1 MIRSGLTNIQK
12 AGYLG
17 YPHERDPNPRNQME
31 RPFVSL
37 GDATILYK
45 SDFSDPQANS
55 TVTPSPVLYDD
66 IFAKRTT
73 PDERLY
79 VLKQIQQGL
88 SKIQKGLL
96 GKDAKQVPGVPL
108 PNQPGQIIPTP
119 PFGQTGNTIGR
130 PPGGQPPGSGP
141 GGDAPGGDGPAGDGP
156 AGDGSGGPGSGGFPG
171 GFPGGMPD
179 LISPST
185 SASSGNEY
193 FEPNEGLDLAEEEL
207 AQEVVA
213 NPPVQTSANEE
224 ERATNEWLHMQHDPQ
239 WAQIEGRTFNTS
251 VTAPY
256 SPIYPTVPS
265 PLTESLGAYGPN
277 STGIYP
283 SLSPSTASPVAP
295 SPEIVFNPNVSPGV
309 RSPRIA
315 LYPTGS
321 PRPDLSTPISSGSNV
336 SATQRTASTV
346 SDGHAFS
353 GRTDRT
359 GTPIEQTQLQFLNF
373 LATELL
379 GKTYEEQ
386 VAYMME
392 MPLEQREAIGY
403 AALAHPTHS
412 IVREPIFIANFPLF
426 SPGTRSATTP
436 NNCEGILSAGAR
448 RTASPVTPSPTS
460 IATTVSSNGVGPR
473 SRQSIR
479 SSGSAMQV
487 DTPPIRSGSAMLVDT
502 PPIPEPRRRRA
513 LPPPPIQTNLQRT
526 RPSVGTPG
534 IADAH
539 LNPGRR
545 YRGVTR
551 AARTQ
556 ILGDAIRQ
564 RGLDTTR
571 RPRQPR

>member
-1 MIRSGLTNIQK
+1 MIRSGLANVQK

-17 YPHERDPNPRNQME
+17 YPHERDPNPRNHME

-96 GKDAKQVPGVPL
+96 GKDVNQVPAVPL

-130 PPGGQPPGSGP
+130 PPGGQPPGGGP
-141 GGDAPGGDGPAGDGP
+141 GGDAPGGDGP

-171 GFPGGMPD
+171 GYPGGPPD

-193 FEPNEGLDLAEEEL
+193 FEPNEGVDLAEEEL

-213 NPPVQTSANEE
+213 NPPVQTPANEE

-251 VTAPY
+251 VATPY

-283 SLSPSTASPVAP
+283 RLSPRIVSPEAP

-321 PRPDLSTPISSGSNV
+321 PRPDLSTPGTNSVGSIV
-336 SATQRTASTV
+336 SATQRTASSV

-379 GKTYEEQ
+379 GLTYEEQ
-386 VAYMME
+386 QAYLME

-460 IATTVSSNGVGPR
+460 ISTTVSSNGVGPR
-473 SRQSIR
+473 SRQSVR
-479 SSGSAMQV
+479 SSGSAMQADSPQV
-487 DTPPIRSGSAMLVDT
+487 GASFLTYKWKPYRKRRGEVMEKPVTKKKKHFEKPTPI
-502 PPIPEPRRRRA
+502 
-513 LPPPPIQTNLQRT
+513 
-526 RPSVGTPG
+526 
-534 IADAH
+534 
-539 LNPGRR
+539 
-545 YRGVTR
+545 
-551 AARTQ
+551 
-556 ILGDAIRQ
+556 
-564 RGLDTTR
+564 DTTLR
-571 RPRQPR
+571 ARPVYTATNYNARGRPQVTADLDRFLDHGLRPRSRRNYYESPAS

>member
-1 MIRSGLTNIQK
+1 MIRSGLTNVQK

-130 PPGGQPPGSGP
+130 PPGGQPPGGGP
-141 GGDAPGGDGPAGDGP
+141 GGDAPGGDGPAGDGLG
-156 AGDGSGGPGSGGFPG
+156 GDGSGGPGSGGFPG
-171 GFPGGMPD
+171 GFPGGPPD

-193 FEPNEGLDLAEEEL
+193 FEPNEGVDLAEEEL

-213 NPPVQTSANEE
+213 NPPVQTPANEE

-239 WAQIEGRTFNTS
+239 WAQIEGRTFNTN
-251 VTAPY
+251 VTTP

-283 SLSPSTASPVAP
+283 STSPKTASPGG
-295 SPEIVFNPNVSPGV
+295 SGPN
-309 RSPRIA
+309 
-315 LYPTGS
+315 
-321 PRPDLSTPISSGSNV
+321 STFIGTP
-336 SATQRTASTV
+336 RTASPV

-379 GKTYEEQ
+379 GLTYEEQ
-386 VAYMME
+386 QAYLME

-460 IATTVSSNGVGPR
+460 ISATVSSNGVGPR
-473 SRQSIR
+473 SRQSVR

-487 DTPPIRSGSAMLVDT
+487 DSPQVGASFLTYKWKPYRKRRGEVMEKPVTKKKKHFEKPTPI
-502 PPIPEPRRRRA
+502 
-513 LPPPPIQTNLQRT
+513 
-526 RPSVGTPG
+526 
-534 IADAH
+534 
-539 LNPGRR
+539 
-545 YRGVTR
+545 
-551 AARTQ
+551 
-556 ILGDAIRQ
+556 
-564 RGLDTTR
+564 DTTLR
-571 RPRQPR
+571 ARPVYTATNYNARGRPQVTADLDRFLDHGLRPRSRRNYYESPAS

>member
-1 MIRSGLTNIQK
+1 MIRSGLTNVQK

-130 PPGGQPPGSGP
+130 PPGGQPPGGGP
-141 GGDAPGGDGPAGDGP
+141 GGDAPGGDGPAGDGLG
-156 AGDGSGGPGSGGFPG
+156 GDGSGGPGSGGFPG
-171 GFPGGMPD
+171 GFPGGPSD

-193 FEPNEGLDLAEEEL
+193 FEPNEGVDLAEEEL

-213 NPPVQTSANEE
+213 NPPVQTPANEE

-239 WAQIEGRTFNTS
+239 WAQIEGRTFNTN
-251 VTAPY
+251 VTTP

-283 SLSPSTASPVAP
+283 STSPKTASPGGSGPNSTFIGTPSTASP
-295 SPEIVFNPNVSPGV
+295 
-309 RSPRIA
+309 
-315 LYPTGS
+315 
-321 PRPDLSTPISSGSNV
+321 
-336 SATQRTASTV
+336 V

-359 GTPIEQTQLQFLNF
+359 GTPIEQTQLQFLNHLMF
-373 LATELL
+373 LNRW
-379 GKTYEEQ
+379 
-386 VAYMME
+386 
-392 MPLEQREAIGY
+392 P
-403 AALAHPTHS
+403 
-412 IVREPIFIANFPLF
+412 
-426 SPGTRSATTP
+426 
-436 NNCEGILSAGAR
+436 
-448 RTASPVTPSPTS
+448 
-460 IATTVSSNGVGPR
+460 
-473 SRQSIR
+473 
-479 SSGSAMQV
+479 
-487 DTPPIRSGSAMLVDT
+487 
-502 PPIPEPRRRRA
+502 
-513 LPPPPIQTNLQRT
+513 
-526 RPSVGTPG
+526 
-534 IADAH
+534 
-539 LNPGRR
+539 
-545 YRGVTR
+545 
-551 AARTQ
+551 
-556 ILGDAIRQ
+556 
-564 RGLDTTR
+564 
-571 RPRQPR
+571 

>member
-1 MIRSGLTNIQK
+1 MIRSGLANVQK

-17 YPHERDPNPRNQME
+17 YPHERDPNPRNHME

-96 GKDAKQVPGVPL
+96 GKDVKQVPAVPL

-130 PPGGQPPGSGP
+130 PPGGQPPGGGP
-141 GGDAPGGDGPAGDGP
+141 GGDAPGGDGPAGDG
-156 AGDGSGGPGSGGFPG
+156 SGGPGSGGP
-171 GFPGGMPD
+171 PD

-193 FEPNEGLDLAEEEL
+193 FEPNEGVDLAEEEL

-213 NPPVQTSANEE
+213 NPPVQTPENEE

-251 VTAPY
+251 VTTPY

-283 SLSPSTASPVAP
+283 SLSPRIVSPEAP

-309 RSPRIA
+309 RSPQIA

-321 PRPDLSTPISSGSNV
+321 PRPDLSTPGPNSVGSIV
-336 SATQRTASTV
+336 SAAQRTASSV

-373 LATELL
+373 IATELL
-379 GKTYEEQ
+379 GKTYEQQ
-386 VAYMME
+386 VAYLAD
-392 MPLEQREAIGY
+392 MPLEQREAIGF
-403 AALAHPTHS
+403 AALNHPTHS
-412 IVREPIFIANFPLF
+412 IVREPVFIANFPLF
-426 SPGTRSATTP
+426 SPGIRSATTP
-436 NNCEGILSAGAR
+436 NNFEGILSAGPR
-448 RTASPVTPSPTS
+448 RTASPITPSPSS
-460 IATTVSSNGVGPR
+460 IASTVSSNGVGPR
-473 SRQSIR
+473 SRRSSR

-487 DTPPIRSGSAMLVDT
+487 DSPQIRSSRSIGSAMQVDS
-502 PPIPEPRRRRA
+502 PPIQQPSVQQPRRRRA
-513 LPPPPIQTNLQRT
+513 LPPPPIRPNLRRT
-526 RPSVGTPG
+526 RPSEGTPG
-534 IADAH
+534 IADAV
-539 LNPGRR
+539 LNPDRE

-551 AARTQ
+551 AAYPQ
-556 ILGDAIRQ
+556 ILEDAIRQ
-564 RGLDTTR
+564 RGLDITR